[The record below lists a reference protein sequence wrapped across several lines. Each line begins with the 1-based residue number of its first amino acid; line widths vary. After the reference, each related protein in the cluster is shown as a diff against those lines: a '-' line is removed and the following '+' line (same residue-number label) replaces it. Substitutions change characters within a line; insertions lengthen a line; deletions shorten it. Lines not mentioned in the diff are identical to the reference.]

1 MVYIRIASSD
11 SRVLPAID
19 EHDRD
24 HRLEEEAAEGSAI
37 GVQELEVDQD
47 EANELGTTS
56 AMGNFAGVAAAIE
69 VIDLVD
75 ADSEEPMKLG
85 AATKMDGFTLTEEQ
99 REERQLH
106 TQLLQHSSNCAGC
119 KSTNCIKMKACAYI
133 LNTKMSFQFL
143 NIYS

>member
-56 AMGNFAGVAAAIE
+56 AMGNFAAAEVIDLVDADSEEPIAIE
-69 VIDLVD
+69 MIDLVD

-85 AATKMDGFTLTEEQ
+85 AATKMDGFRHLNCYSRNCNTLVTVSGASQ
-99 REERQLH
+99 R
-106 TQLLQHSSNCAGC
+106 TA
-119 KSTNCIKMKACAYI
+119 
-133 LNTKMSFQFL
+133 
-143 NIYS
+143 